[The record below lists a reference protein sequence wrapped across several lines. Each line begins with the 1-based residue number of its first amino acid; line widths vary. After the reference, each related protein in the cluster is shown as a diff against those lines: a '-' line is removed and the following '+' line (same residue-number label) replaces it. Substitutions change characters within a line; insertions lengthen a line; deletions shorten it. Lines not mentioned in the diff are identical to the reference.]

1 MFFTEYPFQCRFGG
15 SQHIKFGVKVAAQA
29 FAFNGFPGNKFPNLY
44 LVFAMAAPERT
55 NDEVQSAIHEE
66 LDKLTTELV
75 SDEDLERAKI
85 RAKAGLIRGL
95 RSNSGIAGQL
105 ATYQIAFG
113 DWRELFR
120 HVERIDKVTKDDVL
134 RVAQQTFLPTN
145 RTVAMIVNEPS
156 QVEEGQ

>member
-1 MFFTEYPFQCRFGG
+1 
-15 SQHIKFGVKVAAQA
+15 
-29 FAFNGFPGNKFPNLY
+29 
-44 LVFAMAAPERT
+44 MAAPDRT
-55 NDEVQSAIHEE
+55 NDEVQAAIHEE

-85 RAKAGLIRGL
+85 RAKAGLVRGL
-95 RSNSGIAGQL
+95 QSNSGIAGQL
-105 ATYQIAFG
+105 ATYQITFG

-156 QVEEGQ
+156 QGEEGQ